1 MLRKTGPAAR
11 AEILLSG
18 RTTVRSEVDRPCANA
33 FVYLIRFCVAFG
45 LDTRLGL

>member
-33 FVYLIRFCVAFG
+33 FVYLIRSCVAFG
-45 LDTRLGL
+45 LGTRIGL